1 MLKCY
6 NLSEADLT
14 AVCSFQ
20 SILTRTGAVY
30 RGLNSPHPNPSAE
43 NKLHIYRRIKRWN
56 GTFPTTHWPKY
67 DRHKKWRQHDS
78 CGQKESYG
86 GTKGAVN
93 VTVLLKMSRGL
104 LVLCEENYCDQ
115 AKGVYWRAG
124 GVLAAFCF
132 LSKLH
137 RVGANFVKYWCSVY
151 LTGKKENRCQ
161 GIICKKNATCGRYS
175 GPRLQDFS
183 ASYQIFSLISKG
195 ILRKA
200 LQAQFNAVA
209 KSAASSANFSI
220 KIWFL
225 DTQNTSYLIVRD
237 LKNAFSC
244 P

>member
-1 MLKCY
+1 M
-6 NLSEADLT
+6 T
-14 AVCSFQ
+14 
-20 SILTRTGAVY
+20 
-30 RGLNSPHPNPSAE
+30 
-43 NKLHIYRRIKRWN
+43 
-56 GTFPTTHWPKY
+56 PTWQLWPKGVIWWHQRCCQ
-67 DRHKKWRQHDS
+67 RHCFAQNVSGSSGSLWGKLLWPSK
-78 CGQKESYG
+78 G
-86 GTKGAVN
+86 G
-93 VTVLLKMSRGL
+93 
-104 LVLCEENYCDQ
+104 
-115 AKGVYWRAG
+115 WRAG

-183 ASYQIFSLISKG
+183 ASYQIFSLISKKR
-195 ILRKA
+195 LRKA

-209 KSAASSANFSI
+209 KSAASSSNFSI